1 MRIVKSERIILSQ
14 IENDIWC
21 EFDNFLT
28 GLARGTE
35 NPNTKK
41 TVLKVQELL
50 SDLRENMDV
59 EVE

>member
-1 MRIVKSERIILSQ
+1 MKIVKTERIILSQ
-14 IENDIWC
+14 IENDLWC
-21 EFDNFLT
+21 EFDNFLS
-28 GLARGTE
+28 GIARGTE
-35 NPNTKK
+35 NPDTEK

>member
-1 MRIVKSERIILSQ
+1 MRIVKSERVILSQ

-41 TVLKVQELL
+41 MVLKVQEIL

-59 EVE
+59 EVD